1 MVPRSVHRLCLSV
14 ITHNIQQSGQDPEM
28 ESWAAV
34 QDEMYKHDAAM
45 VKDYAEDIDN
55 LLVFVSVF

>member
-1 MVPRSVHRLCLSV
+1 
-14 ITHNIQQSGQDPEM
+14 M

-55 LLVFVSVF
+55 LLVFVSILRFSLVEFLFVDG